1 MKLYANLHNHT
12 THSDGVYSPREIV
25 EVAKKEGY
33 GALAVTDHD
42 TVTACREV
50 MAECERVGLE
60 WIFGAEFSS
69 PCKSLGTNFH
79 ILGFH
84 FDPEHP
90 EMKSYLEQCSCCE
103 AHQTRVL
110 FERGVDEGKIT
121 GIEWQEVLEYNR
133 GITWICNEHVFRA
146 MKAKGLKT
154 DTDYPEFFAG
164 VYGRRR
170 SQVPPLYEFLSAEK
184 IIALIHRSGGI
195 AIVAHPHNQLRFADE
210 LVKMG
215 IDGLEV
221 WHHMLGDDER
231 NEALCVALKYDMLV
245 SGGADHAGLC
255 GGQYARY
262 EHPEE
267 TEYYFDPCTL
277 GTTKAFFDEIKSG
290 VRMQGRANVIGDMI
304 KNKD

>member
-42 TVTACREV
+42 TVTACPEV
-50 MAECERVGLE
+50 RAECERAGLE

-84 FDPEHP
+84 FDPEHT

-110 FERGVDEGKIT
+110 FERGVAEGKIS
-121 GIEWQEVLEYNR
+121 GIDWQEVLEYNR

-146 MKAKGLKT
+146 MKAKGLRT
-154 DTDYPEFFAG
+154 DTDYPEFFSG

-170 SQVPPLYEFLSAEK
+170 GEVKPLYEFLSAEQM
-184 IIALIHRSGGI
+184 IALIHRAGGI

-221 WHHMLGDDER
+221 WHHMLGDEER
-231 NEALCVALKYDMLV
+231 NQALRTALKYDMLV

-255 GGQYARY
+255 GGQYSRY
-262 EHPEE
+262 AEPEK
-267 TEYYFDPCTL
+267 TGYYFEPCTL
-277 GTTKAFFDEIKSG
+277 GTTQAFFDEIKSG
-290 VRMQGRANVIGDMI
+290 VRMPDRADII
-304 KNKD
+304 KSLIK

>member
-33 GALAVTDHD
+33 SALAVTDHD
-42 TVTACREV
+42 TVTACHEVRE
-50 MAECERVGLE
+50 ACESAGLE

-84 FDPEHP
+84 FDPQYP
-90 EMKSYLEQCSCCE
+90 QMKSYLEQCSYCE
-103 AHQTRVL
+103 EYQTRVL
-110 FERGVDEGKIT
+110 FERGVAEGNIS
-121 GIEWQEVLEYNR
+121 GIEWQEVLEYNK

-154 DTDYPEFFAG
+154 DIDYPDFFSK

-170 SQVPPLYEFLSAEK
+170 SQVVPPYAFLSAED
-184 IIALIHRSGGI
+184 IVSLIRRAGGI

-215 IDGLEV
+215 IEGLEV
-221 WHHMLGDDER
+221 WHHMLKDDER
-231 NEALCVALKYDMLV
+231 NEALRVALKYDMLV

-267 TEYYFDPCTL
+267 TEYYFEPCTL
-277 GTTKAFFDEIKSG
+277 GTTKAFFYEIKSG
-290 VRMQGRANVIGDMI
+290 TRTAGRAEII
-304 KNKD
+304 KSLIK